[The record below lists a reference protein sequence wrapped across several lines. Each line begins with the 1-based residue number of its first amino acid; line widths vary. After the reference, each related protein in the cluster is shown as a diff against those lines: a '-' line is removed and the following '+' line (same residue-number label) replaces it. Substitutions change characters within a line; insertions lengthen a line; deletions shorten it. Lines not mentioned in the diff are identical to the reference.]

1 MTSFVTGVAGF
12 IGSHLA
18 EALVKRGEE
27 VIGVDSFIDYY
38 PRKIKEANLA
48 SLLDSPNFTL
58 IETPLQDMDLDP
70 VLARANVV
78 YHLAAQA
85 GVRASWGKEFS
96 IYTDNNILAT
106 QRLLEAA
113 VGRDLDSLVFASS
126 SSVYG
131 NVAELPMRESVP
143 LHPVSPYG
151 VSKLAVEKLCYLY
164 FVNHKVPTVGL
175 RYFTV
180 YGPRQRPDMAFHRLF
195 LGAINEEAVPL
206 FGDGLQTRDFT
217 YVSDAVDATLAA
229 AEQGAP
235 GSVYNI
241 GGGSRVSLLAVIQEI
256 ETITG
261 KEIPLRR
268 EPSQK
273 GDMRDTYADTSAARA
288 DLQYRPKV
296 ALSQGLQAEWNWI
309 QSMSGAEPRPPRPG
323 LSSEL

>member
-1 MTSFVTGVAGF
+1 LKVVVTGVAGF

-18 EALVKRGEE
+18 EALITQGKN
-27 VIGVDSFIDYY
+27 VIGVDCFIDYY
-38 PRKIKEANLA
+38 PRAMKQKNLA
-48 SLLDSPNFTL
+48 SLASSPRFEL
-58 IETPLQDMDLDP
+58 IETPLQKMELEP
-70 VLARANVV
+70 LLAKVDVV

-113 VGRDLDSLVFASS
+113 VKEPVKAFVYASS

-131 NVAELPMRESVP
+131 DAAELPMREPVP

-164 FVNHKVPTVGL
+164 CVNYSVPTMGL

-195 LGAINEEAVPL
+195 RNALDGKDFHL
-206 FGDGLQTRDFT
+206 FGDGHQTRDFT
-217 YVSDAVDATLAA
+217 YVSDAVEATLAA
-229 AEQGAP
+229 AERGRP

-241 GGGSRVSLLAVIQEI
+241 GGGSRVSLLEVIEEI
-256 ETITG
+256 EKLTG
-261 KEIPLRR
+261 TKLRLRR
-268 EPSQK
+268 EPTQK
-273 GDMRDTYADTSAARA
+273 GDMRDTYADTTAARR
-288 DLQYRPKV
+288 DLGYQPKV
-296 ALSQGLQAEWNWI
+296 KLREGLEEEWKWLRTTISVQGGKGAAE
-309 QSMSGAEPRPPRPG
+309 
-323 LSSEL
+323 L